1 MSKEKSTRKKSN
13 FACIARIIL
22 GPCTDT
28 LRDVLKNQI
37 SLAELKNKFRKFIND
52 SAIYE
57 EGFEIPFI
65 NVKEYVR
72 SSENYTDFDISFL
85 YFFLRWVCDISLH
98 GYKWGQ
104 YPSDK
109 DRSVSANIERVYRI
123 REKYKT
129 FPKGSLKDSTF
140 EHEWENILNIV
151 KELETNIGSDTV
163 YQDSVK
169 KIRNSSMDTDVEN
182 IFIKNL
188 LDHSNRPRIYDMRS
202 FGYPAE
208 IPGMVTEE
216 FVKKSIDIVIQYLEG
231 QTEHLKRKDIPQR
244 QLEHITSES
253 LKKLLGSFKVEF
265 RSADVPGHESFART
279 ILNNE
284 ILELETAI
292 QSLSREIVLTN
303 TLDMLD
309 PFTPQVDAC
318 VYEVDVVYEGDGDGN
333 GDQFLVIRKGTHPNM
348 LFKRS
353 EDKRIKVMLIRSQFL
368 PVIPSKRLVYKSF
381 KHEINEEE
389 IYLQHE
395 YEDFDDVA
403 KLIAYRLL
411 SSFCSS
417 LESIIYGLTTDL
429 HENMSDEF
437 DKLLTAEEIKEICW
451 NTFKKMTYKSFGQRT
466 TSFRYW
472 SYAFV
477 QFITSKLSEEKLD
490 GADAWKEIQWA
501 CRETV
506 EDFKF
511 ILSDLE
517 KFQSNELQVDQKKRI
532 KEWHKRYIGETE
544 SLLRNNPSIIKYIAG
559 HKEGGQKVVKV
570 FVFND
575 DENTKRAFTNCCEVP
590 MDTHF
595 EFVKVKRTERNEGEK
610 EKPSKGTQRLKDK
623 AFASENLDR
632 KQLTEI
638 IQKEEDKMY
647 ARHSHLIGIRIGNIS
662 QVDELEKEQLGII
675 LYCLDKTL
683 IPFGEKP
690 LPNSIKGWPCDVKE
704 DFFMFGR
711 CPYDCRNTILN
722 LTELG
727 CSIGIKSDL
736 SAGSAGFFYEPKYP
750 DNPFGSGFLTA
761 SHVAIK
767 QSNMLYASKKQL
779 LQHRLGRKT
788 HIIVHPSM
796 TDGNISN
803 SVGHVVEAFYGNFGD
818 PSTGLD
824 VAAVRNHMDR
834 PEEMEKLPVLTKD
847 DLTPGKCIIVKKT
860 GRTTETTF
868 GQLEG
873 VMISVNKPPDS
884 DFGLPIRLKLVYY
897 VTNMYSDV
905 PFFGSGDS
913 GSGVFVLG
921 EKIDLPLGIAI
932 GTSNEDQCTFV
943 CKIDKVLEDLDIDIV
958 NYKKDNNNTLSI
970 TGKKKLRDAKDQS
983 PTF

>member
-37 SLAELKNKFRKFIND
+37 SLTELKNKLWEFID
-52 SAIYE
+52 DTAIYGE
-57 EGFEIPFI
+57 SFEIPFR
-65 NVKEYVR
+65 NVKEYVG
-72 SSENYTDFDISFL
+72 SSENYADFDISFL

-98 GYKWGQ
+98 GYKWGK

-129 FPKGSLKDSTF
+129 FPKCSLKDSTF
-140 EHEWENILNIV
+140 EHELENILNIV
-151 KELETNIGSDTV
+151 KELEKNIGSDTV

-188 LDHSNRPRIYDMRS
+188 LDRSNGHRVHGMRI
-202 FGYPAE
+202 FGYPE
-208 IPGMVTEE
+208 RFLGMVPKE
-216 FVKKSIDIVIQYLEG
+216 FVNQSIDIVIRYLESHTG
-231 QTEHLKRKDIPQR
+231 HLKRKDIPQR
-244 QLEHITSES
+244 QLEHITSDS

-265 RSADVPGHESFART
+265 QSADVPGNESFART
-279 ILNNE
+279 ILNDD

-292 QSLSREIVLTN
+292 QSLSREIVLTK
-303 TLDMLD
+303 TLHMLD
-309 PFTPQVDAC
+309 LFTPQVDAC

-348 LFKRS
+348 LCKRS
-353 EDKRIKVMLIRSQFL
+353 EDQRIKVMLIRSQFL
-368 PVIPSKRLVYKSF
+368 PVIPSKRIVYKSF
-381 KHEINEEE
+381 KHEINEQE
-389 IYLQHE
+389 IFLQHE

-403 KLIAYRLL
+403 KLIAFRLL

-417 LESIIYGLTTDL
+417 LESIIYSLTTDL

-437 DKLLTAEEIKEICW
+437 DKLLTAEEIKDICRI
-451 NTFKKMTYKSFGQRT
+451 TFMKTACCKPFGHRT
-466 TSFRYW
+466 TRYW
-472 SYAFV
+472 SYEYAK
-477 QFITSKLSEEKLD
+477 FITSKLSKEKLY
-490 GADAWKEIQWA
+490 GADAWDEIQEA
-501 CRETV
+501 CQKTV
-506 EDFKF
+506 DDFKF

-532 KEWHKRYIGETE
+532 EEWHKREIGETK
-544 SLLRNNPSIIKYIAG
+544 SILRSNPSVIKYIAG
-559 HKEGGQKVVKV
+559 HKEEGTKEVVKV

-575 DENTKRAFTNCCEVP
+575 DENTKSAFIKCCKVSE
-590 MDTHF
+590 DTHF
-595 EFVKVKRTERNEGEK
+595 EFVKVKGTKKNEEEK
-610 EKPSKGTQRLKDK
+610 KKQNKGSRDK
-623 AFASENLDR
+623 GNAFALENLDR
-632 KQLTEI
+632 KQLTGI
-638 IQKEEDKMY
+638 IKKEEDKMY

-690 LPNSIKGWPCDVKE
+690 LPNSIEGWPCDVKE
-704 DFFMFGR
+704 DFFMFGK
-711 CPYDCRNTILN
+711 CPDPDNCRQNDPN

-736 SAGSAGFFYEPKYP
+736 SAGSAGFFYKSKSP

-767 QSNMLYASKKQL
+767 QCKILYASNKQL
-779 LQHRLGRKT
+779 LQHRLRRKK

-796 TDGNISN
+796 IDGNISN
-803 SVGHVVEAFYGNFGD
+803 NEVGLVVEAFYGNFGD

-824 VAAVRNHMDR
+824 VAAVRNDDER
-834 PEEMEKLPVLTKD
+834 PEAMEELPVLTKD
-847 DLTPGKCIIVKKT
+847 DLTRGPYIKVKKT
-860 GRTTETTF
+860 GRTTATTF
-868 GQLEG
+868 GILEG
-873 VMISVNKPPDS
+873 IMVSVKDLPKSDSGLPMRFNLVYHVKDIDS
-884 DFGLPIRLKLVYY
+884 DE
-897 VTNMYSDV
+897 
-905 PFFGSGDS
+905 PFFESGDS
-913 GSGVFVLG
+913 GSGVFVVG
-921 EKIDLPLGIAI
+921 EKIDIPLGIAI
-932 GTSNEDQCTFV
+932 GSSDKDECTFV

-958 NYKKDNNNTLSI
+958 NYKNDNN
-970 TGKKKLRDAKDQS
+970 
-983 PTF
+983 